1 MLKTLLVTS
10 IYLIII
16 ISIYL
21 IITNNLVD
29 TNSDNFKKENANIE
43 FNLKNEEKIKKK
55 LTERVLYLAGLIN
68 NDELRYDEWVEYIR
82 TLPPLDIDGH
92 KYYLIGHEVVPN
104 SDDLIVIMTPSSN
117 FTTDYGYNTLWSE
130 WYLQESA
137 FEITGGFN
145 VEKHHNNVM
154 VQKAKINLPQSL
166 SYNRIDPKSEENV
179 IKNSIYVK
187 WISKEG
193 HEGILYYGY
202 NVENLNANK
211 NKKYFDLIYKE
222 DLIFTSLSI
231 FITSLIILST
241 KSEYIIYKAIFFILI
256 THLYIF
262 FYLNTNEPYLSDIET
277 EIKRNEGMTTSI
289 LGVSFLSGVNIF
301 IMEFIY
307 QNKKEFFIEIT
318 CMFGVSILLLLI
330 SIYKTLSKNYLS
342 DLISARITNEL
353 VFNLAVFLNGTIIVN
368 FLLYSIFYI
377 YKKKL
382 SKK

>member
-1 MLKTLLVTS
+1 M
-10 IYLIII
+10 
-16 ISIYL
+16 
-21 IITNNLVD
+21 
-29 TNSDNFKKENANIE
+29 
-43 FNLKNEEKIKKK
+43 
-55 LTERVLYLAGLIN
+55 
-68 NDELRYDEWVEYIR
+68 
-82 TLPPLDIDGH
+82 
-92 KYYLIGHEVVPN
+92 
-104 SDDLIVIMTPSSN
+104 
-117 FTTDYGYNTLWSE
+117 
-130 WYLQESA
+130 
-137 FEITGGFN
+137 
-145 VEKHHNNVM
+145 
-154 VQKAKINLPQSL
+154 
-166 SYNRIDPKSEENV
+166 
-179 IKNSIYVK
+179 
-187 WISKEG
+187 
-193 HEGILYYGY
+193 
-202 NVENLNANK
+202 
-211 NKKYFDLIYKE
+211 
-222 DLIFTSLSI
+222 
-231 FITSLIILST
+231 
-241 KSEYIIYKAIFFILI
+241 
-256 THLYIF
+256 YIF